1 MDNYKKRV
9 MAKWV
14 AGGKKPMLVG
24 HQGVGKTAF
33 VNALAK
39 ELGVACKVIN
49 TSTFEGIDA
58 NGMPYLVDGELK
70 ISLPFW
76 LEGLEDG
83 DVLFLDEFSNAP
95 TEVRNA
101 FLQIIMDK
109 KLPSGNCCMPDVR
122 IIGAMNPADDL
133 ESFADFSN
141 AMKDRWAFMPFTIP
155 VNDWRE
161 MYADGFGRDI
171 SEREKE
177 VRDDILEFLKVNP
190 QMLEN
195 RKPVSAKTFGISDT
209 AEATP
214 IEYATPTR
222 RNWDNLARE
231 WACYDEEEDKRFK
244 KDVFIENVGIEAW
257 RNYREFVGTK
267 AKPLDKYNWDGTP
280 DELSQQSARL
290 LATDDAD
297 LMGKYFTRAIEK
309 CKQKELLAGMFPSV
323 LGKLI
328 DKYSLEYR
336 NEFPEIADFAKE
348 LK

>member
-1 MDNYKKRV
+1 MEEYKKRV
-9 MAKWV
+9 LAKWQ

-33 VNALAK
+33 INALAK
-39 ELGVACKVIN
+39 DLGVECKVIN

-58 NGMPYLVDGELK
+58 NGMPYLVNGELK

-76 LEGLEDG
+76 LEGLKDG

-101 FLQIIMDK
+101 FLQIIMDL
-109 KLPSGNCCMPDVR
+109 KLPSGASMPNVR

-155 VNDWRE
+155 VDEWRALYE
-161 MYADGFGRDI
+161 KGFGREI
-171 SEREKE
+171 SDREKE
-177 VRDDILEFLKVNP
+177 VREDILAFLKVNP

-231 WACYDEEEDKRFK
+231 WACYSESDREFK
-244 KDVFIENVGIEAW
+244 KNVFIENVGIEAW
-257 RNYREFVGTK
+257 RNYREFIGAK

-290 LATDDAD
+290 LATDDEDKVAT
-297 LMGKYFTRAIEK
+297 YFIRAIEK
-309 CKQKELLAGMFPSV
+309 CKQRELLASMYPKVLEKVIGKYGM
-323 LGKLI
+323 
-328 DKYSLEYR
+328 EYR
-336 NEFPEIADFAKE
+336 EKYPELAKFTKEF
-348 LK
+348 